1 MTINNDESDNML
13 NVARQD
19 ARVIISGEEDLTENE
34 NYYNHQNI
42 QRNNHSQKQKKNYQ
56 EQTENIFFGIR
67 GD

>member
-34 NYYNHQNI
+34 NYYNHQNF
-42 QRNNHSQKQKKNYQ
+42 RGNNHSQKLKKNY
-56 EQTENIFFGIR
+56 
-67 GD
+67 